1 MAVARWGFWLD
12 PKNEWGEVV
21 DARLADFFRL
31 EGRCLEHI
39 NINIVITSSTNKVIK
54 VATRKIMLKP

>member
-1 MAVARWGFWLD
+1 MD

-21 DARLADFFRL
+21 VARLADFFRL

-39 NINIVITSSTNKVIK
+39 NISIVITSSTNKVIK
-54 VATRKIMLKP
+54 IVTR

>member
-21 DARLADFFRL
+21 VARLADFFRL

-39 NINIVITSSTNKVIK
+39 NINIIKTSSTNKVIK
-54 VATRKIMLKP
+54 IVT